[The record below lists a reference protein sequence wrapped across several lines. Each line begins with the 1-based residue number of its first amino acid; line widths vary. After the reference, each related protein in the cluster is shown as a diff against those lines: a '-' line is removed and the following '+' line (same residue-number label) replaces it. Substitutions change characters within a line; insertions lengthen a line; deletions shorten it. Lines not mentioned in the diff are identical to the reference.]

1 MLTLALAAC
10 AASSGWAQL
19 SMPTPGLPFNAK
31 MPVMP
36 QDDVLPATL
45 DTLYQYREDIDQ
57 VLVTVEMGQGVDNPQ
72 WLMSA
77 TQREVL
83 LDSLLQ
89 FMPEKPQPE
98 DMLWPKLKKM
108 DRKYKGFRIVM
119 RTVWGRNIAPITIFE
134 GKVSAENGALL
145 APDYGRRMEYWMF
158 GTSRIRRDQMVG
170 AAVLPVFTFEQCR
183 LLGQPIVHTRPR
195 QCLLPD
201 NNLLLETSEMPT
213 LQSARIANF
222 DECLINGKALIYTF
236 PRRCVAAGGR
246 VFTEPPRVYEVP
258 GATADAASTPI
269 VMGTSATQPSPQRM
283 QIETGGLVSGTLLP
297 AVSGTQAP

>member
-1 MLTLALAAC
+1 MAAC
-10 AASSGWAQL
+10 AVPCGWAQL
-19 SMPTPGLPFNAK
+19 SMPTPGLPFNPK

-36 QDDVLPATL
+36 QDNVLPATL

-57 VLVTVEMGQGVDNPQ
+57 VLVVVEMGQGEDNPQ
-72 WLMSA
+72 WLMNT
-77 TQREVL
+77 TQRDVL
-83 LDSLLQ
+83 LDTLLQ

-98 DMLWPKLKKM
+98 DLLWPKLKKQ

-119 RTVWGRNIAPITIFE
+119 RTVWGRNVAPITIFE
-134 GKVSAENGALL
+134 GRVSAENGAIL
-145 APDYGRRMEYWMF
+145 ATDYGRRLEYWMF

-170 AAVLPVFTFEQCR
+170 AAVLPVITFEQCR
-183 LLGQPIVHTRPR
+183 LLGQPIVYTRPR

-213 LQSARIANF
+213 LQSARISTF

-246 VFTEPPRVYEVP
+246 VFTEPPRVYETP
-258 GATADAASTPI
+258 EAPTSLPATPI
-269 VMGTSATQPSPQRM
+269 VMGTSATDPAKALMAQEPAGVVP
-283 QIETGGLVSGTLLP
+283 GLVSGSVTP
-297 AVSGTQAP
+297 

>member
-1 MLTLALAAC
+1 
-10 AASSGWAQL
+10 
-19 SMPTPGLPFNAK
+19 MPTPGLPFNAK

-57 VLVTVEMGQGVDNPQ
+57 VLVVVEMGEGADNPQ
-72 WLMSA
+72 WLMST
-77 TQREVL
+77 TQREIL

-89 FMPEKPQPE
+89 FMPDKPQPE

-134 GKVSAENGALL
+134 GKVAAANGVTL
-145 APDYGRRMEYWMF
+145 AADYGRRMEYWMF
-158 GTSRIRRDQMVG
+158 GTSRVRRDQMVG
-170 AAVLPVFTFEQCR
+170 ASVLPVITFEQCR
-183 LLGQPIVHTRPR
+183 LLGQPIVYTRPR

-213 LQSARIANF
+213 LQSARITNF
-222 DECLINGKALIYTF
+222 DECLVNGKALIYTF

-246 VFTEPPRVYEVP
+246 VFTEPPRVYEAP
-258 GATADAASTPI
+258 GAPLADVPVA
-269 VMGTSATQPSPQRM
+269 VQVGMGTSATDPTKMMRLQNQLNSM
-283 QIETGGLVSGTLLP
+283 VSGT
-297 AVSGTQAP
+297 AITSGTVTP